1 MTFMVAQRSRCLA
14 VDLDGTLLHPE
25 PAEIAMPGL
34 SGIQYMSRRSA
45 DMLGKIAK
53 RLPVIIAT
61 GRNARSVGRVLD
73 HLNGISFQGFV
84 MENGLLTRP
93 QLIPRGGPSDS
104 ISPAS
109 PPTAPTRKDP
119 WEPICR
125 RLPQWRRLH
134 DYEHCLGLVFPES
147 ETFPRAALETALA
160 EAGVTGHIRCET
172 RKLFV
177 YPTPP
182 SKRVGI
188 RAFNVE
194 PFIVLG
200 DEWND
205 IDLLKASPHPGTL
218 ASAHPDVLRTVR
230 SKKGYCSRWSSHAGT
245 EDLLRWAADIARSA
259 PEFQTI
265 DVNPIKRRFIP

>member
-1 MTFMVAQRSRCLA
+1 MTARRSRCLA
-14 VDLDGTLLHPE
+14 VDLDGTLLHSE
-25 PAEIAMPGL
+25 PAELAIPGL
-34 SGIQYMSRRSA
+34 SGVQYMSRTSA
-45 DMLGKIAK
+45 DLLREIAR

-61 GRNARSVGRVLD
+61 GRNAHSVGRVLH

-84 MENGLLTRP
+84 LENGLLTRP
-93 QLIPRGGPSDS
+93 RLFSKGGP
-104 ISPAS
+104 
-109 PPTAPTRKDP
+109 TRQDP

-125 RLPQWRRLH
+125 RLPRWRRLH
-134 DYEHCLGLVFPES
+134 DYENCLGLVFPES
-147 ETFPRAALETALA
+147 EAFPRAAVETALT
-160 EAGVTGHIRCET
+160 EAGIAGHIRCET

-205 IDLLKASPHPGTL
+205 IDLLEASPHPGTL
-218 ASAHPDVLRTVR
+218 ASAHSDVRRTVQ
-230 SKKGYCSRWSSHAGT
+230 SKRGYCSRWSSHAGT

-259 PEFQTI
+259 FESQPRPYKIQPNG
-265 DVNPIKRRFIP
+265 DSIP